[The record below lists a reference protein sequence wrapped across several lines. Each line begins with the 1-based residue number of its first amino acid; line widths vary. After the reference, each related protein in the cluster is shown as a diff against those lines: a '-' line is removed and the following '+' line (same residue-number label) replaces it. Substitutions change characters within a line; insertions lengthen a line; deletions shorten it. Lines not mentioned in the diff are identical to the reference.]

1 MNDTPKNDRA
11 MDQWIEL
18 TRELA
23 HESGKLISGYF
34 GSPLTVQHKA
44 DHSPVTIADQ
54 EAEALMR
61 RIIEARCPD
70 HRVVG
75 EEGGTSGDPQSR
87 YQWLLDPIDGT
98 KSFIHGIPL
107 FCTLIAL
114 LEEGRPILGAINLPA
129 IGELMIG
136 AQGRETTV
144 NGDPV
149 RVSEI
154 RELSQATL
162 AFTCT
167 KELWAHGHQ
176 DSFQA
181 LQERVGLVRGWGDG
195 YGYFLVAAGRAE
207 IMIDPRLNAW
217 DVAALKP
224 CIEGAGG
231 RFSDITGKVLD
242 LGDSALATNGHLH
255 DEVLAILNA
264 GQGQ

>member
-1 MNDTPKNDRA
+1 MNDRV
-11 MDQWIEL
+11 MDEWIEL

-34 GSPLTVQHKA
+34 GSPLTVQRKP
-44 DHSPVTIADQ
+44 DDSPVTIADQ

-61 RIIEARCPD
+61 RIIEARCPS
-70 HRVVG
+70 HCVVG
-75 EEGGTSGDPQSR
+75 EEGGTSGEVHSK

-107 FCTLIAL
+107 FCTVIAL
-114 LEEGRPILGAINLPA
+114 LEEGRPILGAIHLPVA
-129 IGELMIG
+129 GELMIG

-149 RVSEI
+149 RVSDI

-167 KELWAHGHQ
+167 KDLWAHGHQ

-195 YGYFLVAAGRAE
+195 YGHFLVAAGRVD
-207 IMIDPRLNAW
+207 IMIDPILNAW

-224 CIEGAGG
+224 CVEGAGG
-231 RFSDITGKVLD
+231 SFSDITGKALN
-242 LGDSALATNGHLH
+242 LGESALSTNGQLH
-255 DEVLAILNA
+255 DDVLAILNA
-264 GQGQ
+264 GQGK